1 MVQPQHPTSRL
12 VNLQYELAM
21 LVGQELQLERML
33 RRFFPPAL
41 KALGC
46 RAAHV
51 WLRHDTESTP
61 THCFSYPARDAALWR
76 ANADFQAAVAQLDA
90 PDDQPRSIN
99 LDDRT
104 WLLLMPLEQAGFCVL
119 VREGSAIDPITIA
132 AIRPIFKRLA
142 NACRASIRHEQ
153 VEKLQILAADRELR
167 LRTVLQTIGEV
178 IFQTDSSGRLSF
190 LTPAWESMTG
200 ISINHALGHPLADF
214 LAASDRPRFSQ
225 SLHQTQQGATAG
237 RLELRLQTVGGELKD
252 VIIRLRATRGAEPF
266 RAAHRYPGRRWY
278 DKAGDGDRQLTGTII
293 DVTEIRRAERL
304 KREFTATVSHE
315 LRTPLT
321 SIVGAIG
328 LLDGGAG
335 GELPAR
341 ARELIAIAGKNSA
354 RLRRLIDDIL
364 DMEKLLAGKM
374 NLAASPV
381 EPGPLI
387 EQTVREHFP
396 LARQRQIDLD
406 YRPGVATGPVQADP
420 HRFSQVLSNLLSNA
434 IKFSPPAERV
444 EITCRRQAELVH
456 VAVLDRGPG
465 IAPAFE
471 ASLIEPFTQG
481 DASDSRQEG
490 GTGLGLAISR
500 ALIEQMGG
508 RIGVKS
514 RVGQGA
520 NFWFELPAAQSS
532 APR

>member
-1 MVQPQHPTSRL
+1 MARSQHPTHRL

-21 LVGQELQLERML
+21 LVGQELQLDRML

-51 WLRHDTESTP
+51 WLRHDNQASP
-61 THCFSYPARDAALWR
+61 THCFSYPSRDAAVWR
-76 ANADFQAAVAQLDA
+76 DNADFQAAVTRLGDT
-90 PDDQPRSIN
+90 DQPPCSIC
-99 LDDRT
+99 LEDGT
-104 WLLLMPLEQAGFCVL
+104 ELLLLPLEQAGLCVL
-119 VREGSAIDPITIA
+119 VREGSAMDPVTVA

-142 NACRASIRHEQ
+142 NACRASMRHEQ
-153 VEKLQILAADRELR
+153 VEKLQTLAADRELR

-178 IFQTDSSGRLSF
+178 IFQTDSSGHLSF
-190 LTPAWESMTG
+190 LTPAWETMTG
-200 ISINHALGHPLADF
+200 SRINQALSHPLADF
-214 LAASDRPRFSQ
+214 LAAADRPRFAEA
-225 SLHQTQQGATAG
+225 LARAG
-237 RLELRLQTVGGELKD
+237 KQETGERLELRLQTAGGELKD
-252 VIIRLRATRGAEPF
+252 VIIRIRATRGAAPF
-266 RAAHRYPGRRWY
+266 SAKHKTPGRRWY
-278 DKAGDGDRQLTGTII
+278 DKASDGDHQITGTMI

-315 LRTPLT
+315 LRTPLS

-335 GELPAR
+335 GELPPR
-341 ARELIAIAGKNSA
+341 AHELIAIAGRNSA

-374 NLAASPV
+374 NLTASPV
-381 EPGPLI
+381 DPGPLI
-387 EQTVREHFP
+387 EQTVREHLP

-406 YRPGVATGPVQADP
+406 YRPGLDTGRVLADP

-434 IKFSPPAERV
+434 IKFSPPGSRIDIGCRSCSDRV
-444 EITCRRQAELVH
+444 RIEVC
-456 VAVLDRGPG
+456 DRGSG
-465 IAPAFE
+465 IAPDLQ
-471 ASLIEPFTQG
+471 ASVFEPFTQADG
-481 DASDSRQEG
+481 SDTRNQG

-508 RIGVKS
+508 RIGVQS
-514 RVGQGA
+514 RPGEGST
-520 NFWFELPAAQSS
+520 FWFELPAQNDS
-532 APR
+532 RRD